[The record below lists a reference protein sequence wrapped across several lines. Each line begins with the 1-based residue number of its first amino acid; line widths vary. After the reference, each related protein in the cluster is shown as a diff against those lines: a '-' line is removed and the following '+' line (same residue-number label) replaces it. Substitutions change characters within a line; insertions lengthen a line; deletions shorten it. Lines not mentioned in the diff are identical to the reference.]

1 MKNLKRKIGELVG
14 GEGFSS
20 VSVTALVIAVVMV
33 FNALLYVLV
42 QNLGLVFSYTEKI
55 DYSLTGDT
63 DALFREA
70 IESGKKV
77 KISFCMAEDE
87 LKNHETGSEVYM
99 TALQFA
105 EKYPDFIE
113 LDYINIITRQD
124 KDGNFIENF
133 SKYRKDGEAIYGSSV
148 IFECGDE
155 IKVVTDT
162 YSNAGFAPFY
172 TLNSE
177 MYVTAYSGEELF
189 SAMIC
194 RVTSG
199 NAKMAYFTQHHGEMA
214 DITFTNL
221 LTSAGYDIDVI
232 NLRESAVPEDAD
244 LLIISN
250 PTSDFEA
257 SWDGSVYTETD
268 RLRAYMERGGN
279 LYVSMDPYAKTLT
292 VLEDFL
298 REYGISFA
306 YSENALGR
314 RIKSIVKD
322 PRNSIT
328 TDGFTLVCGYADSD
342 VSRSISE
349 RVDKS
354 LGGVLVRET
363 GALELSGGAKAILT
377 SSSASVL
384 EAGGE
389 TVNGDGSY
397 AVAASSSLT
406 HKNGNTS
413 RVFVIPSIYLT
424 VSDALVSDGYSNKDF
439 LFSTFEELFGATGLP
454 YGTRPILYSSNILQN
469 LTMETARIYTAIAVS
484 VPVVIAA
491 VGAVVLIRR
500 KNR

>member
-1 MKNLKRKIGELVG
+1 
-14 GEGFSS
+14 
-20 VSVTALVIAVVMV
+20 
-33 FNALLYVLV
+33 
-42 QNLGLVFSYTEKI
+42 
-55 DYSLTGDT
+55 
-63 DALFREA
+63 
-70 IESGKKV
+70 
-77 KISFCMAEDE
+77 
-87 LKNHETGSEVYM
+87 
-99 TALQFA
+99 
-105 EKYPDFIE
+105 
-113 LDYINIITRQD
+113 
-124 KDGNFIENF
+124 
-133 SKYRKDGEAIYGSSV
+133 
-148 IFECGDE
+148 
-155 IKVVTDT
+155 
-162 YSNAGFAPFY
+162 
-172 TLNSE
+172 

-484 VPVVIAA
+484 IPVAVAA
-491 VGAVVLIRR
+491 VGTVVLIRR